1 VTTVKTV
8 TTVPAATTTKPN
20 LIKITFLVQLHD
32 KIAEYEQEKFEM
44 QKKHTQEIQEILDKT
59 NTRIAKMESEN
70 NQQVKSFNEI
80 VKNFEQES
88 KKLNEKCE
96 TLQRGKL
103 HLEQDKVRRTLS
115 SNIQHPRLT
124 TK

>member
-1 VTTVKTV
+1 MTTVRTV
-8 TTVPAATTTKPN
+8 TTVPAATATKQN

-44 QKKHTQEIQEILDKT
+44 QKKHTQEIQEILDET

-80 VKNFEQES
+80 VKNFVQES
-88 KKLNEKCE
+88 QKLNEKCE

-103 HLEQDKVRRTLS
+103 HLEQDKVRRTLP

>member
-1 VTTVKTV
+1 
-8 TTVPAATTTKPN
+8 
-20 LIKITFLVQLHD
+20 
-32 KIAEYEQEKFEM
+32 M
-44 QKKHTQEIQEILDKT
+44 QKKHTQEIQEILDET
-59 NTRIAKMESEN
+59 NTRIAKMEGEN

-124 TK
+124 TN